1 MYQTIEKWGMRAAAV
16 LMFGLMTLTFLDVA
30 GRNLINRP
38 VNGTSELTEI
48 GLALIIFLMLPS
60 VTLRGQHIVID
71 LVDNVTSPRAQ
82 SILSAVGSL
91 LGFLMFAL
99 ISWQVWVQG
108 NKAMAY
114 EDLTPTLHIPL
125 GPVLYGMA
133 AFAAIN
139 AVAYAL
145 ALSNALRMRSFVPAG
160 PDSSEHG
167 RTGT

>member
-1 MYQTIEKWGMRAAAV
+1 MYQTIEKWAMRAAAV
-16 LMFGLMTLTFLDVA
+16 LMFGLMSLTFVDVA
-30 GRNLINRP
+30 GRNLFNRP

-71 LVDNVTSPRAQ
+71 LIDNVTGPRSQ
-82 SILSAVGSL
+82 SILEALGAL
-91 LGFLMFAL
+91 LGLAMFAL
-99 ISWQVWVQG
+99 IAWQVWVQG

-114 EDLTPTLHIPL
+114 EDLTPTLRIPM

-133 AFAAIN
+133 AFAAVN
-139 AVAYAL
+139 AFAYAL
-145 ALSNALRMRSFVPAG
+145 ALGNALRMRSFVPAA
-160 PDSSEHG
+160 PDSTEHG